1 MRHYLNN
8 AFTLARV
15 SNLPTVWTNVLVAW
29 TINATAS
36 RTLKII
42 PEISDLDF
50 FSWSV
55 FAFLFLGSSLVY
67 AGGCTLNDAFD
78 KKFDQK
84 HNPTRPIPSGSISS
98 KQVWILG
105 IAELIIGTAL
115 LLAGAGCK
123 PV

>member
-1 MRHYLNN
+1 MRNYLNN

-15 SNLPTVWTNVLVAW
+15 SNLPTVWTNILVAW

-55 FAFLFLGSSLVY
+55 FAFLF
-67 AGGCTLNDAFD
+67 
-78 KKFDQK
+78 
-84 HNPTRPIPSGSISS
+84 
-98 KQVWILG
+98 
-105 IAELIIGTAL
+105 
-115 LLAGAGCK
+115 
-123 PV
+123 